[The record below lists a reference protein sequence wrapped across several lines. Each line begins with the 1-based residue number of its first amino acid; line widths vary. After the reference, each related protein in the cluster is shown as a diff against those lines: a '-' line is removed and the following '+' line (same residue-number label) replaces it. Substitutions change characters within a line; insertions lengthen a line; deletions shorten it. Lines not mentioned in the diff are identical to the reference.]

1 MHALAFLFRPIRC
14 KHLELQLAR
23 EINNCLGGK
32 ACKLFMF
39 HLEIFVLLTELVCE
53 GGAACLP
60 VCWEN
65 AELAK
70 NSIRWSKVHHQME
83 KKLKV
88 LELQEAMILGF

>member
-1 MHALAFLFRPIRC
+1 VRVI
-14 KHLELQLAR
+14 
-23 EINNCLGGK
+23 NCLGK
-32 ACKLFMF
+32 VCKLFMF
-39 HLEIFVLLTELVCE
+39 HLEIFCFTNRT
-53 GGAACLP
+53 GMSGRAACLP

-70 NSIRWSKVHHQME
+70 HSIRWSKVHHQME

>member
-1 MHALAFLFRPIRC
+1 LV
-14 KHLELQLAR
+14 LQLVR
-23 EINNCLGGK
+23 VINNCLGE

-53 GGAACLP
+53 AVLP
-60 VCWEN
+60 AVLC
-65 AELAK
+65 AGKMLSLQK